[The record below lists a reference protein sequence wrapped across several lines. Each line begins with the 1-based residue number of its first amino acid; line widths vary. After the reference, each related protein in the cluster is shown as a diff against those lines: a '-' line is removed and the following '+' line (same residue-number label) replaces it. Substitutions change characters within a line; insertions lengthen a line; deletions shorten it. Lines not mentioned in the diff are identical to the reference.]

1 MAGAM
6 GAAARGAFEAGE
18 RGGGQPQA
26 DLAGSQGV
34 EGGRGVVWDHAAFF
48 TRRRRWERGAP
59 YAPESCGAGICRVRR
74 WVEGRRYER
83 IDAKKAALEEVL
95 QRLEAEGKV
104 SSLVGWRYIRQAL
117 HALLS

>member
-34 EGGRGVVWDHAAFF
+34 EGSRGVVWGHAAFPK
-48 TRRRRWERGAP
+48 G
-59 YAPESCGAGICRVRR
+59 
-74 WVEGRRYER
+74 
-83 IDAKKAALEEVL
+83 KAADEVL
-95 QRLEAEGKV
+95 RQLEAEAKV
-104 SSLVGWRYIRQAL
+104 SSLVGRRYICQASN
-117 HALLS
+117 ALPS